1 LQKSVINQAESRHI
15 YEFKFFQRF
24 IGKGVKK
31 LERAH
36 QIETWFIQY
45 EKDVTNYLVY
55 YTGTTD
61 VEDLVQE
68 TFLRAFRA
76 LGRFKHESS
85 PKTWLI
91 SIARNTAID
100 LYRKHSVWEKLKRQL
115 RQESPSPQRPH
126 TEDGLLKKLEYASLY
141 EAINALKPNYRDV
154 ILLRGISE
162 LSAQEAGQVLGW
174 SENKVNVTFFRAV
187 KKLNEML
194 KEGEY
199 FEQFIG

>member
-1 LQKSVINQAESRHI
+1 LDRSHQ
-15 YEFKFFQRF
+15 
-24 IGKGVKK
+24 
-31 LERAH
+31 LEK
-36 QIETWFIQY
+36 WFIEY

-55 YTGTTD
+55 YTGTAD

-68 TFLRAFRA
+68 TFLRAFR
-76 LGRFKHESS
+76 GFERFKQQSS

-91 SIARNTAID
+91 SIARNSAID
-100 LYRKHSVWEKLKRQL
+100 HYRKKSVWQKVKEQL
-115 RQESPSPQRPH
+115 HNQDDQPGVPLTDEV
-126 TEDGLLKKLEYASLY
+126 LLKKIEYANLY
-141 EAINALKPNYRDV
+141 EAINQLKTTYRDV

-162 LSAQEAGQVLGW
+162 LTPKEAGQVLGW

-187 KKLNEML
+187 KKLNSCL

>member
-1 LQKSVINQAESRHI
+1 M
-15 YEFKFFQRF
+15 
-24 IGKGVKK
+24 
-31 LERAH
+31 ERAR
-36 QIETWFIQY
+36 QIESWFIQY
-45 EKDVTNYLVY
+45 EKDVTNYLIY
-55 YTGTTD
+55 YTGSTD

-76 LGRFKHESS
+76 FERFKHESS
-85 PKTWLI
+85 PRTWLI

-100 LYRKHSVWEKLKRQL
+100 LYRKKSVWQKLKERL
-115 RQESPSPQRPH
+115 DRESSTNLEPQ
-126 TEDGLLKKLEYASLY
+126 TEEKLLKKIEYATLY
-141 EAINALKPNYRDV
+141 DAINELKPNYRDV

-162 LSAQEAGQVLGW
+162 LSPQEAGQVLGW

-187 KKLNEML
+187 KKLNERL